1 MLYQCILTLWDFNK
15 LNKCT
20 LFWRKRHFSPHA
32 SLCLRAWKPCS
43 GCDGAVWRASNR
55 SRMWWRGAKFHQ
67 GWYEHFRVG
76 ILPAVSHT
84 RGSQSKKGDVR
95 SVWWAGYGSRSPKI
109 PLAWVTM
116 GVSEAPVGFQPP
128 RNRDLDKTAAAVP
141 AESLCWAYSLW
152 LTGNLHLECLWAAEE
167 IPVGC

>member
-1 MLYQCILTLWDFNK
+1 MWTQRWKANVKRSRINQKAQNVQNLVDQQHQSVLYQCILTLWDFNK

-84 RGSQSKKGDVR
+84 RGSSSGQESHKARRETWGVFDGQDMAAGPQR
-95 SVWWAGYGSRSPKI
+95 S
-109 PLAWVTM
+109 
-116 GVSEAPVGFQPP
+116 
-128 RNRDLDKTAAAVP
+128 
-141 AESLCWAYSLW
+141 
-152 LTGNLHLECLWAAEE
+152 H
-167 IPVGC
+167 